1 MAKQCLIEKQKRK
14 SLEWAKVMEE
24 QRAIDALPADK
35 RAEAQAAF
43 DAKRIK
49 NRQFKARQYNRCSIT
64 GRARGYYG
72 YFGLCR
78 QQFREMAHRGE
89 LPGVK
94 KASW

>member
-1 MAKQCLIEKQKRK
+1 MAKECLIQKQKKQALIWRK
-14 SLEWAKVMEE
+14 LQEE
-24 QRAIDALPADK
+24 KAQIEAMPADK
-35 RAEAQAAF
+35 REEALAAF
-43 DAKRIK
+43 EARRIK
-49 NRQFKARQYNRCSIT
+49 NRHFQARQYHRCSIT